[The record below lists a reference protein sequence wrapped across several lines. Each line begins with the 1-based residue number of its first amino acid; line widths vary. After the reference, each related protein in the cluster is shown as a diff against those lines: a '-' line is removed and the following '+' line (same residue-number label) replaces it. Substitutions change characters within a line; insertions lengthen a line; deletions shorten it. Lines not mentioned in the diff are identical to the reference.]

1 MLSAAVLIALAL
13 LLYTYVGYPAAIAIL
28 ARLSPRRLT
37 PVPVAGDRMP
47 MVSVLLPVHNGSAF
61 LTSKIESL
69 LAQDY
74 PPERMEI
81 LIYSDSSTDNTEAL
95 ARALA
100 ASPSAGGRIRV
111 VAAAER
117 RGKPTGLNLL
127 CALAR
132 GDVLLLNDVRQP
144 FARNAVR
151 ALAEAMAD
159 QTVGCATGNLVL
171 NGEAGSGIYWRYE
184 NWIRR
189 QESHFRGLVGMTGP
203 IAMVRRADFAPVPG
217 DVILDDVWIPMR
229 LALEGKRVTLV
240 ADAKAY
246 DTAFDDERE
255 FRRKVRT
262 LAGNYQLFARMPGLL
277 TPFTNPIW
285 FETVSHKILRL
296 AAPWL
301 LLGLACAS
309 AAAAI
314 LPDAMNT
321 TLWRPLVLGQLVFY
335 AAAALGPR
343 ARQLGGAART
353 FVVLNV
359 AALVGLWGFLTGRQ
373 RVTWQVTR

>member
-1 MLSAAVLIALAL
+1 MLTCAILVALAL
-13 LLYTYVGYPAAIAIL
+13 LLYTYVGYPLML
-28 ARLSPRRLT
+28 ALLTRLSKRHARTDPA
-37 PVPVAGDRMP
+37 AGEQMP
-47 MVSVLLPVHNGSAF
+47 MVSVLLSVHNGAAF
-61 LTSKIESL
+61 LPSKLDSL
-69 LAQDY
+69 LNQDY
-74 PPERMEI
+74 PCERMEI
-81 LIYSDSSTDNTEAL
+81 LIYCDGSTDNTDAV

-100 ASPSAGGRIRV
+100 AEPSAGGRIRIV
-111 VAAAER
+111 CADER
-117 RGKPTGLNLL
+117 RGKPTGLNVL
-127 CALAR
+127 CTLAR
-132 GDVLLLNDVRQP
+132 GDLLLLNDVRQP
-144 FARNAVR
+144 FAPNAVR

-159 QTVGCATGNLVL
+159 PTVGCATGNLVV

-277 TPFTNPIW
+277 TPFTNPLW

-314 LPDAMNT
+314 LPEAMNA
-321 TLWRPLVLGQLVFY
+321 TLLHPLVLGQLVFY
-335 AAAALGPR
+335 TAAALGPR